1 MFKSFIAILVSALVV
16 CAPVAGFAQEEQDTE
31 YGYGTIVEIRKEAN
45 EIVVNEYDWE
55 TGEEGAVVYSIGEEI
70 DVDNAK
76 SWDSIPNGTYVD
88 IEYVMD
94 EKGKKVA
101 GYVSAYE
108 PEQESYDL
116 EDAE

>member
-94 EKGKKVA
+94 NKGKKVA

-108 PEQESYDL
+108 PEQELSES
-116 EDAE
+116 EDME